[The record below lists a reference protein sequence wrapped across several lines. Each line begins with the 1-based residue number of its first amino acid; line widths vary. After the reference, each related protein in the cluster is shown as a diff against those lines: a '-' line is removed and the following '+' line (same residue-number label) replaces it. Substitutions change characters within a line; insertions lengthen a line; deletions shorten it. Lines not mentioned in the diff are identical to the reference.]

1 MLNKFDTLLE
11 SLLQEGRKS
20 DENKKFCLLLDVI
33 KKNVEKME
41 DSHEDKLHFLS
52 IIKKISDR
60 PYYSPK
66 SFKAEISRIFRNLN
80 KDDIADGYAKI
91 FYKFLIDQEESPFK
105 PYTPNSEIEPVE
117 EYEDMEEEPEV
128 EDKNEK
134 DPVDMEKFSSKK
146 DEDDE
151 DLDF

>member
-20 DENKKFCLLLDVI
+20 DENKKFCLVLDII

-60 PYYSPK
+60 PYYTPK
-66 SFKAEISRIFRNLN
+66 SFKSEIARIFRNLN

-105 PYTPNSEIEPVE
+105 PYTPNSEVEPVE
-117 EYEDMEEEPEV
+117 EYEEVEEEPE
-128 EDKNEK
+128 DKES
-134 DPVDMEKFSSKK
+134 VDMDKFSSEK

-151 DLDF
+151 DLEF